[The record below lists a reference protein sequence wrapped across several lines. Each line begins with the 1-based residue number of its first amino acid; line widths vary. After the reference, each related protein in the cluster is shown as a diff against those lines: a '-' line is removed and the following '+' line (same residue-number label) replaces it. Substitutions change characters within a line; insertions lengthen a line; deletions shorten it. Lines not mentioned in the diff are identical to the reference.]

1 VVPVRVIQVIIY
13 AVKTEFL
20 FTSTEKLL
28 IKKEKGKEKE
38 KEVGGVW

>member
-1 VVPVRVIQVIIY
+1 VVPVRVIQVIMY

-28 IKKEKGKEKE
+28 IKKEKKRKT
-38 KEVGGVW
+38 EVGGVW

>member
-1 VVPVRVIQVIIY
+1 MY

-20 FTSTEKLL
+20 FTSTEKLF

-38 KEVGGVW
+38 NRSWGRVVAYMSPPSQ